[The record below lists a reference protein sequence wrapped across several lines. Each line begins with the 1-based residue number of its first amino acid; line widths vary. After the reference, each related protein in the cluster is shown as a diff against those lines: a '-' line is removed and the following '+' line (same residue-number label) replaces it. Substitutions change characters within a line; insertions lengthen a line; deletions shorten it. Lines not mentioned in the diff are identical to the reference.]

1 MNATDAADT
10 DLNLNIELIEIDVLK
25 PSKTNARKV
34 FSKEGIAQ
42 LAANIKQHG
51 VLQPILVRVHPNDAD
66 CFEIIAGERRYRASK
81 KAKLNTIP
89 CRIIESGDVDSLEKQ
104 ASENLFREDLNPIE
118 EAYTWL
124 NLLEE
129 TGLTQQKLATRY
141 KTSQAHIANRIRLL
155 KLPEEWQQ
163 KLVDGE
169 IPPTFARDLVPWAK
183 YPQVFEA
190 LPDTIEEIRNNYAE
204 GYVLGPM
211 DFREALEE
219 ALHAVTVSVHEANF
233 SVTDDLKKELQVE
246 EFRNAWGAPI
256 ERAFNTDLFHELQ
269 EKAKAE
275 QKQFMESSGSGSKST
290 RKNGSLFNDDDEDG
304 IQPVE
309 REVQD
314 TRSPEDVQADIDHA
328 ERQAAKKRKEQLGR
342 KYADWK
348 CAWYQQ
354 KISEQLD
361 HRKPSDGFLFKLLL
375 FYSIT
380 MDNGVNDFRG
390 EHLRS
395 SVKTWG
401 GKIKGERYRL
411 RANSW
416 EGLGSVQ
423 SSSKDLAATTLA
435 QYILIP
441 IGHNAFDHSQIGEIA
456 KELAIDIETEWEL
469 TEDFLQLHTK
479 PQLLELSKEWKFP
492 QDGLEDLKRGELI
505 DRILEMESQLRLEF
519 EKGEDKKQEPASCPK
534 ALAKTK
540 LPQFV

>member
-1 MNATDAADT
+1 MSATATET
-10 DLNLNIELIEIDVLK
+10 DLNLNVELIEIDQLK

-34 FSKEGIAQ
+34 FSKEGIAE

-51 VLQPILVRVHPNDAD
+51 VMQPILVRVHPDDAD

-81 KAKLNTIP
+81 KAKLKLIP
-89 CRIIESGDVDSLEKQ
+89 CRIVESDDTDAIEKQ

-118 EAYTWL
+118 EAHTWQ
-124 NLLEE
+124 NLLEV

-141 KTSQAHIANRIRLL
+141 KCSQSHIANRIRLL
-155 KLPEEWQQ
+155 NLPDEWQQ

-169 IPPTFARDLVPWAK
+169 FPPTFARDLVPWAK

-190 LPDTIEEIRNNYAE
+190 LPDAIEEVRNNYTE
-204 GYVLGPM
+204 GYELGPM

-219 ALHAVTVSVHEANF
+219 ALHAVTVSMHEAKF
-233 SVTDDLKKELQVE
+233 PYTDDMKKELQVE
-246 EFRNAWGAPI
+246 EFRNAWGAAI
-256 ERAFNTDLFHELQ
+256 ERAFNTDLFQELQ

-275 QKQFMESSGSGSKST
+275 QKEFMEKGGSGNKAT
-290 RKNGSLFNDDDEDG
+290 KNKGSLFDDDDEDG
-304 IQPVE
+304 LQQVE

-314 TRSPEDVQADIDHA
+314 TRSAGEIHADIEHA
-328 ERQAAKKRKEQLGR
+328 DKEAAKKRKEQLNR

-348 CAWYQQ
+348 CAWYQE

-375 FYSIT
+375 YYSIT
-380 MDNGVNDFRG
+380 MDSGVNDFRG
-390 EHLRS
+390 EHLRT

-401 GKIKGERYRL
+401 GKIKGERYKL
-411 RANSW
+411 RANAW

-423 SSSKDLAATTLA
+423 SSCKDLAASTLA
-435 QYILIP
+435 KYILIP

-456 KELAIDIETEWEL
+456 KELGIDIEQEWKL
-469 TEDFLQLHTK
+469 TDDFLHLHTK
-479 PQLLELSKEWKFP
+479 PQLIGLSKEWKFP
-492 QDGLEDLKRGELI
+492 QDGLEELKRGELI
-505 DRILEMESQLRLEF
+505 DRILEMENQLRLEF
-519 EKGEDKKQEPASCPK
+519 EKGTDKKQDPASCPK
-534 ALAKTK
+534 ALAKAK